1 MVVCNFTPQKAQI
14 EIILQLHI
22 KVDAFSLLSSL
33 AFIINFFFNVLH
45 ILGFIPA
52 TVASSCSQPR
62 LACAH
67 LGEINHF
74 DAWFRIDCFSGT
86 CVTGVTKQLA
96 ISSPLAVYY
105 WAIHL

>member
-1 MVVCNFTPQKAQI
+1 MLVCNFTPQKAQS
-14 EIILQLHI
+14 ETLQLQK
-22 KVDAFSLLSSL
+22 KVDAFCLLSSL
-33 AFIINFFFNVLH
+33 TFIINFFFKFLH

-52 TVASSCSQPR
+52 AVASSCSQPR

-96 ISSPLAVYY
+96 TSSPLAVY
-105 WAIHL
+105 